1 MCASNGKGKRSVAVR
16 NTPHRTGT
24 HMSCGSQCYLPPGG
38 GDIPA
43 LTRNRSW
50 YSIKRPRT
58 DARLSWPG
66 YVAIWYTRP
75 KAVTHPS
82 RPTNRNFVPYLCQL
96 VFAAIVWVKLSEIF
110 VTVTSLNTLYW

>member
-58 DARLSWPG
+58 DARLSCLVMYSDMVHPPEG
-66 YVAIWYTRP
+66 G
-75 KAVTHPS
+75 HPS
-82 RPTNRNFVPYLCQL
+82 Q
-96 VFAAIVWVKLSEIF
+96 
-110 VTVTSLNTLYW
+110 

>member
-66 YVAIWYTRP
+66 YVTIWCTRP

-82 RPTNRNFVPYLCQL
+82 TNRAERRVTSFMRPT
-96 VFAAIVWVKLSEIF
+96 
-110 VTVTSLNTLYW
+110 TLTTMFYATL